1 MRRGSGWV
9 VVIGGIWSVGHTELV
24 ERKLYG
30 ALVRFSRC
38 LKLNELVEYGDEC
51 DDGVND
57 EGELQDEDEKGA
69 GDLLKELCEV
79 RALLESCFTG
89 VRNAV
94 LRLAST
100 GLP

>member
-1 MRRGSGWV
+1 M
-9 VVIGGIWSVGHTELV
+9 

-30 ALVRFSRC
+30 SLLRFSRC

-51 DDGVND
+51 DDGVKD